1 MHPEHV
7 LFMARMFLTHRSTK
21 NMPPPIST
29 QTHVRNIDNA
39 TTFITQL
46 SKKFGVMKLSMWMIY
61 TMVQLI
67 TKFHILVARMY
78 VNSMTV

>member
-1 MHPEHV
+1 
-7 LFMARMFLTHRSTK
+7 
-21 NMPPPIST
+21 MPPPIST